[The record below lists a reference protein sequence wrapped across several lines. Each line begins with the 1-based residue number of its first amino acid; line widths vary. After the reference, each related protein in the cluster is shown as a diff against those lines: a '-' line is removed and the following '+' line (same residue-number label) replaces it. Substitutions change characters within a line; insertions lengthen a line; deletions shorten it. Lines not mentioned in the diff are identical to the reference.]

1 MRRPG
6 NGRRTAN
13 DPPGRAAQENA
24 MRLQRIARSILLASS
39 LAALSLLA
47 VISTV
52 AACSNGNGF
61 P

>member
-1 MRRPG
+1 
-6 NGRRTAN
+6 
-13 DPPGRAAQENA
+13 
-24 MRLQRIARSILLASS
+24 MRLQRIARSMLLASS
-39 LAALSLLA
+39 LAALTLLT

>member
-1 MRRPG
+1 
-6 NGRRTAN
+6 
-13 DPPGRAAQENA
+13 
-24 MRLQRIARSILLASS
+24 MRLQRIVRSILLASS
-39 LAALSLLA
+39 LAALSLVT

>member
-1 MRRPG
+1 
-6 NGRRTAN
+6 
-13 DPPGRAAQENA
+13 

-39 LAALSLLA
+39 LAALTLLA

>member
-1 MRRPG
+1 M
-6 NGRRTAN
+6 
-13 DPPGRAAQENA
+13 
-24 MRLQRIARSILLASS
+24 LQRFVRSILLASS
-39 LAALSLLA
+39 LAALTLVT

>member
-1 MRRPG
+1 
-6 NGRRTAN
+6 
-13 DPPGRAAQENA
+13 
-24 MRLQRIARSILLASS
+24 MRLQRIVRSILLASS
-39 LAALSLLA
+39 LAALTALS

>member
-1 MRRPG
+1 MLHRFV
-6 NGRRTAN
+6 
-13 DPPGRAAQENA
+13 
-24 MRLQRIARSILLASS
+24 RSILLASS
-39 LAALSLLA
+39 LAALTLVT